1 MNEIIDIITTATYSD
16 YENDEIDL
24 GENAYTM
31 NVGDYFFKIMF
42 NLGQEL
48 VDVSP
53 DPNVSD
59 EKQIDIITKV
69 TDVYWMQSVD
79 FNDPPTEVEL
89 YLTAKEREY
98 IREQIQLFELND

>member
-24 GENAYTM
+24 GENSYTM
-31 NVGDYFFKIMF
+31 NVGEHFFRIMF
-42 NLGQEL
+42 NLGHEL
-48 VDVSP
+48 VDVST

-59 EKQIDIITKV
+59 EQQIDIITKV
-69 TDVYWMQSVD
+69 TDVYWVQSMD
-79 FNDPPTEVEL
+79 YNDPSEEIEL
-89 YLTAKEREY
+89 DLSAQEREY